1 MWLVNRTRSAK
12 LNQNTSDTS
21 ILSFASRFI
30 CRYLFVDGIPQ
41 IMLLFVFFYFIDF
54 VFRSLGSFCCVT
66 ECYEVLS
73 IVLHGILYNNSF
85 FTLYLRLVCVHTFL
99 CRIHGLHVSTQDMN
113 KPESFDLNL
122 KKRISLNIL
131 DLIQL
136 WQQFGLSSSL
146 VSFSLT
152 DSVLSKWVTSL

>member
-41 IMLLFVFFYFIDF
+41 IMLLLFFLTLLILFLGHLAVSVVWLNVMKYWVLFCMVSCTITVF
-54 VFRSLGSFCCVT
+54 SLCIRVWSVCTPSSVEYMDCMF
-66 ECYEVLS
+66 
-73 IVLHGILYNNSF
+73 LHRTWTNLK
-85 FTLYLRLVCVHTFL
+85 V
-99 CRIHGLHVSTQDMN
+99 
-113 KPESFDLNL
+113 LNL